1 MSFVP
6 SDTPPPYSDDD
17 LAQRFSER
25 HAGDLRF
32 VHRWGQWLA
41 WDGQRWRRDD
51 TLYAFDCARAVARDA
66 AAEAITDMRSKSPTG
81 IASAKTVAAID
92 RLARAD
98 RRHASVPGEWDADP
112 WLLNTPGGTVD
123 LTTGRL
129 RPHCRDDRMTK
140 ITAVAPGGDCPRWS
154 AFLERVF
161 DGDHEHIAFMRRI
174 VGYGLTGSIREHAL
188 FFFYGTGANGKGV
201 FLNTMRGILG
211 EYAAVAPMDTFTASW
226 TDRHPTDLAMLRGA
240 RTVIAQETEAGHR
253 WAEAKIKAL
262 TGGDPISARF
272 MRQDFF
278 TYLPQFT
285 LLIAGNHKPSLQT
298 VDEAI
303 RRRFYLI
310 PFSVTIP
317 PEERDEQ
324 LLDILKAEWPGILA
338 WAIAGCVDWQR
349 DGLAPPVAVRKATA
363 GYLTDE
369 DAVGRFL
376 AEWYEPDPDGLIEI
390 RGTLFDAW
398 CVWCKKTKECA
409 GTAKAFSAHLAGRYA
424 RREHPST
431 RRMCLVGLQLR
442 STPQYPPASD
452 LDAIHSLHPANLP
465 PFDPSQAVD
474 RR

>member
-1 MSFVP
+1 MA
-6 SDTPPPYSDDD
+6 DD
-17 LAQRFSER
+17 
-25 HAGDLRF
+25 
-32 VHRWGQWLA
+32 
-41 WDGQRWRRDD
+41 
-51 TLYAFDCARAVARDA
+51 
-66 AAEAITDMRSKSPTG
+66 
-81 IASAKTVAAID
+81 
-92 RLARAD
+92 
-98 RRHASVPGEWDADP
+98 WDADP

-123 LTTGRL
+123 LTTGTL

-140 ITAVAPGGDCPRWS
+140 ITAVAPGGDCPRWR

-161 DGDHEHIAFMRRI
+161 AGDHEYIAFMRRI

-201 FLNTMRGILG
+201 FLNTIRGILG
-211 EYAAVAPMDTFTASW
+211 EYAAVAPMDTFTASG
-226 TDRHPTDLAMLRGA
+226 TDRHPTELAMLRGA
-240 RTVIAQETEAGHR
+240 RIVIAQETEAGHR

-303 RRRFYLI
+303 RRRFHLI

-338 WAIAGCVDWQR
+338 WAIAGCVEWQR
-349 DGLAPPVAVRKATA
+349 PGLAPPVAVRNATA

-376 AEWYEPDPDGLIEI
+376 AECCESDPDGLIEI

-398 CVWCKKTKECA
+398 CVWCNKTKECA
-409 GTAKAFSAHLAGRYA
+409 GTAKAFSANLAGRYA

-431 RRMCLVGLQLR
+431 RRMCLVGLHLR
-442 STPQYPPASD
+442 STPQCPPASD

>member
-6 SDTPPPYSDDD
+6 SDTPPPPPYSDDD
-17 LAQRFSER
+17 LAQRFSDR
-25 HAGDLRF
+25 HAQDLLF
-32 VHRWGQWLA
+32 VPSWGWLA

-66 AAEAITDMRSKSPTG
+66 AAETITDMRGKSPTG
-81 IASAKTVAAID
+81 IASAKTVAAIE
-92 RLARAD
+92 RLARTD
-98 RRHASVPGEWDADP
+98 RRHVSVLDDWDANL
-112 WLLNTPGGTVD
+112 WLLNTPDGTVD
-123 LTTGRL
+123 LTTGML

-140 ITAVAPGGDCPRWS
+140 ITAVAPGGDCPRWR
-154 AFLERVF
+154 AFLEQVF

-201 FLNTMRGILG
+201 FLNTMCGILG
-211 EYAAVAPMDTFTASW
+211 EYATVAPMDTFTASG
-226 TDRHPTDLAMLRGA
+226 TDRHPTELAMLRGA
-240 RTVIAQETEAGHR
+240 RTVIAQETEADHR

-303 RRRFYLI
+303 RRRLFLI
-310 PFSVTIP
+310 PFNVTIP

-324 LLDILKAEWPGILA
+324 LLDILKTEWPGILA
-338 WAIAGCVDWQR
+338 WAIGGCVDWQR
-349 DGLAPPVAVRKATA
+349 HGLAPSVAVRNATA
-363 GYLTDE
+363 GYFTDE

-376 AEWYEPDPDGLIEI
+376 VERCEPKPDVLIEI

-398 CVWCKKTKECA
+398 RSWCKETKECA
-409 GTAKAFSAHLAGRYA
+409 GTAKAFSANLPERYE

-431 RRMCLVGLQLR
+431 RRRCLVGLQLR
-442 STPQYPPASD
+442 PRPQ
-452 LDAIHSLHPANLP
+452 
-465 PFDPSQAVD
+465 
-474 RR
+474 